1 VNVGFCWCSE
11 GLRVVVRRY
20 PFRIPVIRN
29 RDRKSLLIMNLSS
42 YPMFICRAA
51 LGLCRLVNL
60 LILGALRDMRE
71 SSTLILCH
79 AGLDYA
85 DRQPSLVC
93 WHHVRRISEVYCVSV
108 AGQGGKP
115 FPIHY
120 NFHLT
125 HVWGVGKQAIQ
136 SLSLVVT

>member
-1 VNVGFCWCSE
+1 MNVGFCWCSE

-60 LILGALRDMRE
+60 FIVGALRDTRE
-71 SSTLILCH
+71 SPAHSFYVMQVLTMLIVSHPLSV
-79 AGLDYA
+79 GIMFVV
-85 DRQPSLVC
+85 SL
-93 WHHVRRISEVYCVSV
+93 RFIE
-108 AGQGGKP
+108 
-115 FPIHY
+115 
-120 NFHLT
+120 
-125 HVWGVGKQAIQ
+125 
-136 SLSLVVT
+136 